1 MKFLYTI
8 IASCLFSVC
17 SIAQTITTTI
27 IKPPALLQC
36 GEVPARLNNVVLG
49 ATPPNSADK
58 PVVVFIHGWFDNGY
72 AWFMAKN
79 KWYENTYNAG
89 YKSAFF
95 FQSYSDEF
103 EKNGKVIAEMIR
115 QTCRH
120 FNTNRVIAVCHSKG
134 GYDIEY
140 ALYNENMWDTVQG
153 VITLSTPFRG
163 APMSD
168 LIATPIIRTL
178 LESVP
183 IVGPIFKGKGS
194 YQMQTAYMAGVVRP
208 MMDNHPDNR
217 PEKFHC
223 FASWGLDHKTVFPA
237 AIPDDMLKVVFN
249 DYRPLCLDIPGFGTL
264 AGDLMT
270 GFMTVVGNLSRI
282 VQVQDKYNNPQK
294 NLYDI
299 DGLAPYYSSIRPG
312 ASSFSQPPPSQ
323 QSYLNHIDVLLSSYM
338 WDKVF
343 PEIEYFK
350 DHPVLRKKNIV
361 ETPAASTEYQPVSD
375 VQMIQANTIELNT
388 EMVNKLY
395 LAGEY
400 KDAVVSVYNDRNE
413 WVKNIDLN
421 VTTKGMFD
429 IFHEV
434 DLSFLEPGKKYS
446 LKSSVVLTGLLKDG
460 KKAAVQLS
468 VPSDKTF
475 YADEPL
481 GLEVHLQDWTDAIQS
496 TTVKGYLNRN
506 INEQG
511 EVIWDKLIPVTFVWD
526 EQKQAFVC
534 PDKLSLDNGIY
545 NLSVWA
551 ESPGLKR
558 FATTSLL
565 MKQTEKNTDSHTLA
579 MTVFP
584 NPSHG
589 GFSLQFD
596 VQPQTNYHLAICNAL
611 GQQVFFQNVAINNNV
626 RQTIQLDASALN
638 LAKGAYFLSLY
649 GNSERKSTRVI
660 IIE

>member
-1 MKFLYTI
+1 MKFFYTI
-8 IASCLFSVC
+8 IASCIFSLS
-17 SIAQTITTTI
+17 SIAQTITTSV

-36 GEVPARLNNVVLG
+36 GDVPARLNNVVLG
-49 ATPPNSADK
+49 AAPPNSDDK

-134 GYDIEY
+134 GYDMEY

-168 LIATPIIRTL
+168 LIATPIIRAL
-178 LESVP
+178 LENVP

-223 FASWGLDHKTVFPA
+223 FASWGLDHKTVFPG

-270 GFMTVVGNLSRI
+270 GFMTIVGNLSRI

-312 ASSFSQPPPSQ
+312 AVSFSQPPPSQ

-338 WDKVF
+338 WDKVL
-343 PEIEYFK
+343 PEIQYFK
-350 DHPVLRKKNIV
+350 DHPVLRKKNSA
-361 ETPAASTEYQPVSD
+361 ETPAASIEYQPVSD
-375 VQMIQANTIELNT
+375 IQMIQSKSIELNT
-388 EMVNKLY
+388 ETTNKLY
-395 LAGEY
+395 LVGEY
-400 KDAVVSVYNDRNE
+400 KDALISVYNDQHER
-413 WVKNIDLN
+413 VKNIDLTI
-421 VTTKGMFD
+421 TTKGMFD

-434 DLSFLEPGKKYS
+434 DLSFLEPGKRY
-446 LKSSVVLTGLLKDG
+446 LLESSVELTGFLKDG
-460 KKAAVQLS
+460 KKAAIQLN

-475 YADEPL
+475 YSEEPL
-481 GLEVHLQDWTDAIQS
+481 NLEVHLQDWTDEING

-511 EVIWDKLIPVTFVWD
+511 DVIWDKLIPVTFVWN

-558 FATTSLL
+558 FATTSILI
-565 MKQTEKNTDSHTLA
+565 KQTNEHIVRKSTPL
-579 MTVFP
+579 TVFP
-584 NPSHG
+584 NPSS
-589 GFSLQFD
+589 GFFSVQFD
-596 VQPQTNYHLAICNAL
+596 VEPETNYQLVIINAL
-611 GQQVFFQNVAINNNV
+611 GQQVYAKNIPKEGDL
-626 RQTIQLDASALN
+626 RQTTQLDLSPLH
-638 LAKGAYFLSLY
+638 LSKGSYMVALY
-649 GNSERKSTRVI
+649 GNAKRKSAQVI
-660 IIE
+660 IYE

>member
-1 MKFLYTI
+1 MKFFYTVMV
-8 IASCLFSVC
+8 SCLFPLVSF
-17 SIAQTITTTI
+17 AQTVTTTI

-49 ATPPNSADK
+49 AAPPDSDDK
-58 PVVVFIHGWFDNGY
+58 PVIVFVHGWFDNGY

-103 EKNGKVIAEMIR
+103 EKNGKIIAEMIR

-134 GYDIEY
+134 GYDMEY

-168 LIATPIIRTL
+168 LIAVPIIRSL
-178 LESVP
+178 LESMP

-208 MMDNHPDNR
+208 MMDNHPENR

-223 FASWGLDHKTVFPA
+223 FASWGLDHKTVLPDA
-237 AIPDDMLKVVFN
+237 MPDDILKVVFN
-249 DYRPLCLDIPGFGTL
+249 DYRPICVDIPGFGTL
-264 AGDLMT
+264 AGDLMS
-270 GFMTVVGNLSRI
+270 GFMNITGNLSRI

-294 NLYDI
+294 NIYDI
-299 DGLAPYYSSIRPG
+299 DGLAPYFSSIRPG
-312 ASSFSQPPPSQ
+312 AVAFSQPPPSQ
-323 QSYLNHIDVLLSSYM
+323 HSYLNHIDVLLSSYM

-343 PEIEYFK
+343 PEIQYFK
-350 DHPVLRKKNIV
+350 DHPVLRKKNWV
-361 ETPAASTEYQPVSD
+361 ETPAATADYQPVSD
-375 VQMIQANTIELNT
+375 IQLIQSKSIELNMDT
-388 EMVNKLY
+388 PGKLY
-395 LAGEY
+395 LVGEY
-400 KDAVVSVYNDRNE
+400 KDAALAVYNDKNE
-413 WVKNIDLN
+413 LVKTIDL
-421 VTTKGMFD
+421 TIATKAMFD
-429 IFHEV
+429 IFHEI
-434 DLSFLEPGKKYS
+434 DLSFLTPGKKYA
-446 LKSSVVLTGLLKDG
+446 LKSSVELTGFLKDG
-460 KKAAVQLS
+460 KQAAIQLS

-481 GLEVHLQDWTDAIQS
+481 GLIVHVQDWTDNVFLTKVRGFLS
-496 TTVKGYLNRN
+496 RN

-526 EQKQAFVC
+526 EIEKAFVC
-534 PDKLSLDNGIY
+534 QDKLSLDNGIY

-551 ESPGLKR
+551 EGTSLKR
-558 FATTSLL
+558 FATTSILL
-565 MKQTEKNTDSHTLA
+565 KQTKKNLGQDNNALTIY
-579 MTVFP
+579 P
-584 NPSHG
+584 NPSNG
-589 GFSLQFD
+589 NFYVQFD
-596 VQPQTNYHLAICNAL
+596 AQPETNYQIVIYNPL
-611 GQQVFFQNVAINNNV
+611 GQQVFIKNLPGDVTIKQTVQVDALSNN
-626 RQTIQLDASALN
+626 LS
-638 LAKGAYFLSLY
+638 KGTYLVTLY
-649 GNSERKSTRVI
+649 GNGDRKAAQAVLI
-660 IIE
+660 K